1 MPPAHACNAC
11 KRRKV
16 RCDGVEPCS
25 NCRISHLDCTYRHPT
40 TRRRQCVRSIPIDS
54 GQDDHTLDG
63 TTDYTFQSSVSP
75 QSLPPPGA
83 ESARRDSSHG
93 LDFYPDPAHVHSTLQ
108 ATAGALLSPEPI
120 ADAVRKCVDFFVQY
134 QFPNTPVV
142 HEPTLRAAALLIT
155 AENVPPFASPI
166 SSASDFHQQVSY
178 LRKFTL
184 ATALCASVMSVLPDR
199 PPSQRVLLAAS
210 FLSASRA
217 MLRRYEE
224 HDLEHPD
231 STSLVIRMWHSAAMQ
246 NSTGKVGTSYHYH
259 AEAAYLAQRMRLYN
273 EMSVQEHPKLEVP
286 SLRASFWLL
295 YLADKTSAV
304 LQSRPPILNE
314 QFFKGEFTLL
324 ENGHDDNFLLD
335 PRRKV
340 NENSLESR
348 LLVGFHLKRRIW
360 AAAANLL
367 DDVRSLSS
375 RQLAGLIQPLD
386 VQQEISRLSELYL
399 VLTSLAD
406 ELPAWLRNPDHG
418 SDWDDEQVTSYQN
431 KCFWTQRS
439 NIMTVFHC
447 IRLVILQGCIDNDF
461 HALVGL
467 NRQSI
472 SCATRKI
479 EIVRDFLHEL
489 HIVPFYCF
497 QVQGEPAVERI
508 RRVGTI
514 LLHLVD
520 NAENDTIER
529 VARSQFDNLL
539 DLLAQLDS
547 KASDELAGGL

>member
-1 MPPAHACNAC
+1 MPPAHACDAC

-16 RCDGVEPCS
+16 
-25 NCRISHLDCTYRHPT
+25 SHPS
-40 TRRRQCVRSIPIDS
+40 TRRSHSQSLRSIPIDP
-54 GQDDHTLDG
+54 GQDDHTLGG
-63 TTDYTFQSSVSP
+63 TTDFAFQSSVSP
-75 QSLPPPGA
+75 QSLLG
-83 ESARRDSSHG
+83 SARRNSSHG

-120 ADAVRKCVDFFVQY
+120 SDAVRKCVDFFIQY

-155 AENVPPFASPI
+155 AENVPPFASLI
-166 SSASDFHQQVSY
+166 SSASDLHQQVSY
-178 LRKFTL
+178 LRQFTL
-184 ATALCASVMSVLPDR
+184 ATALCASVMSVMPDR
-199 PPSQRVLLAAS
+199 PPSQRALLAAS

-224 HDLEHPD
+224 HDLEHPN

-273 EMSVQEHPKLEVP
+273 EISVQEHSKLEVP

-314 QFFKGEFTLL
+314 QFFEREFTLL
-324 ENGHDDNFLLD
+324 ENGHDDSLLLD
-335 PRRKV
+335 PSRKV
-340 NENSLESR
+340 SESNLESR
-348 LLVGFHLKRRIW
+348 LLIGFHLKRRIW

-367 DDVRSLSS
+367 DDEV
-375 RQLAGLIQPLD
+375 
-386 VQQEISRLSELYL
+386 SRLSELYL
-399 VLTSLAD
+399 VLTTLAD
-406 ELPAWLRNPDHG
+406 ELPSWLRNPDHG
-418 SDWDDEQVTSYQN
+418 SDSDDEQVASYQN
-431 KCFWTQRS
+431 KCFWTQR
-439 NIMTVFHC
+439 M
-447 IRLVILQGCIDNDF
+447 
-461 HALVGL
+461 
-467 NRQSI
+467 
-472 SCATRKI
+472 
-479 EIVRDFLHEL
+479 
-489 HIVPFYCF
+489 PFYCF

-520 NAENDTIER
+520 NAENDTIQR
-529 VARSQFDNLL
+529 VSRSQFDNLL
-539 DLLAQLDS
+539 YLLARLDS

>member
-16 RCDGVEPCS
+16 RCDGIEPCS
-25 NCRISHLDCTYRHPT
+25 NCRISHLDCTYSNPS
-40 TRRRQCVRSIPIDS
+40 TRRSHSVRSIPIDS
-54 GQDDHTLDG
+54 GQDEHTLAG
-63 TTDYTFQSSVSP
+63 TTDFAFQSSVSP
-75 QSLPPPGA
+75 QSLP
-83 ESARRDSSHG
+83 ESGRRSSSLG

-120 ADAVRKCVDFFVQY
+120 ADAVHKCVDFFIQY

-142 HEPTLRAAALLIT
+142 HEPTLRAASLLIT
-155 AENVPPFASPI
+155 ADNVPSFTSLV
-166 SSASDFHQQVSY
+166 SSTSDFHQQVSY

-199 PPSQRVLLAAS
+199 PPSQRALLAAS
-210 FLSASRA
+210 FLSASGA

-246 NSTGKVGTSYHYH
+246 NGTGKVGTSYHYH

-273 EMSVQEHPKLEVP
+273 EISVQEHPKLEVP

-314 QFFKGEFTLL
+314 QFFNREFTLL
-324 ENGHDDNFLLD
+324 ENGHDDDFLLD
-335 PRRKV
+335 PSNKV
-340 NENSLESR
+340 NENNLESR
-348 LLVGFHLKRRIW
+348 LLIGFHLKRRIW
-360 AAAANLL
+360 TAAANLL
-367 DDVRSLSS
+367 DDIRSLSS
-375 RQLAGLIQPLD
+375 RQLAGPLQPLD
-386 VQQEISRLSELYL
+386 LQQEISRLSELYL

-418 SDWDDEQVTSYQN
+418 SDSDDEQVTSYQN

-447 IRLVILQGCIDNDF
+447 IRLVILQECIDNDF
-461 HALVGL
+461 HAIVGL
-467 NRQSI
+467 NCHSI

-479 EIVRDFLHEL
+479 EI
-489 HIVPFYCF
+489 
-497 QVQGEPAVERI
+497 VERI